1 MEGVGQILILFKVI
15 DSFIFRANCQPF
27 NTCFTASSTH
37 YLSHAIEF
45 TFIRLVW
52 GRMLTK

>member
-37 YLSHAIEF
+37 YRIYIHSF
-45 TFIRLVW
+45 SV
-52 GRMLTK
+52 GKNVN

>member
-27 NTCFTASSTH
+27 NTCFAASSTH

-45 TFIRLVW
+45 TFIRSVW